1 MENYKQ
7 IWKHLKYTIQDIVES
22 IQNISENYIQTSDLA
37 TERDL
42 DTGDIIFTD
51 DAQAEFE
58 QRQKEEF
65 FNNFEEHF
73 IYANDLE
80 GVLDEDCWDALKSE
94 IKEQIDLIM

>member
-7 IWKHLKYTIQDIVES
+7 IWKHLKYTIQDIVKS

-73 IYANDLE
+73 IYSNDLE